1 MSGKI
6 KIIVVE
12 DEHLIALDIKRTL
25 LKIGYDVV
33 GMVDNGEEAVLLA
46 GDLKPDLIFMD
57 INLNG
62 EMDGVETAEII
73 YQSYNIPVVFLTALS
88 DSLTVNKAKMSEPF
102 GYIIKPFDYRI
113 LKTSVE
119 MAIYKHSIEKE
130 LRQRTK
136 ELEIEKI
143 KTDNL
148 LHNILPIEIVDEYKR
163 NSFIAPRHY
172 NNISIMFTDLQEF
185 SEIASHLS
193 PKKLVDELNNLFSDF
208 DSIIDGSKIEKLK
221 TIGDSYM
228 IGAGLPNECED
239 HAQKLIEVAIKMQS
253 YLAIRNK
260 TANIKWRMRIGIN
273 SGPAVAGV
281 VGTDKFTYDVWGD
294 TVNIASRME
303 SSCEPGKINISGST
317 YQLIQNNYD
326 CQYRGKL
333 NAKGKGEIDMYYVL
347 FSNK

>member
-1 MSGKI
+1 MPVKI
-6 KIIVVE
+6 RIIVVE

-25 LKIGYDVV
+25 IKIGYDVV
-33 GMVDNGEEAVLLA
+33 GVVDNGEEAILMA
-46 GDLKPDLIFMD
+46 GQLKPDLIFMD

-88 DSLTVNKAKMSEPF
+88 DSLTLNKAKMTEPF

-148 LHNILPIEIVDEYKR
+148 LHNILPIEIVDEYKK

-172 NNISIMFTDLQEF
+172 DNISIMFTDLQEF

-208 DSIIDGSKIEKLK
+208 DSIIDDSKIEKLK

-228 IGAGLPNECED
+228 IGAGLPKECGD
-239 HAQKLIEVAIKMQS
+239 HAQKLIDVAIKMQS
-253 YLAIRNK
+253 YLSERNK

-294 TVNIASRME
+294 TVNIASRVE
-303 SSCEPGKINISGST
+303 NSCEPGKINISGST
-317 YQLIQNNYD
+317 YQLIKNNYE
-326 CQYRGKL
+326 CEYRGKL

-347 FSNK
+347 FNGK

>member
-1 MSGKI
+1 MSEKI

-88 DSLTVNKAKMSEPF
+88 DSLTVNKAKMTEPF

-148 LHNILPIEIVDEYKR
+148 LHNILPIEIVDEYKK

-172 NNISIMFTDLQEF
+172 DNISIMFTDLQEF

-228 IGAGLPNECED
+228 IGAGLPNICED
-239 HAQKLIEVAIKMQS
+239 HAQKLVDVAIKMQS
-253 YLAIRNK
+253 YLAERNK

-317 YQLIQNNYD
+317 YQLIQNNYKCD
-326 CQYRGKL
+326 YRGKL

-347 FSNK
+347 FNSK

>member
-1 MSGKI
+1 
-6 KIIVVE
+6 
-12 DEHLIALDIKRTL
+12 
-25 LKIGYDVV
+25 
-33 GMVDNGEEAVLLA
+33 MVDNGEEAVLLA
-46 GDLKPDLIFMD
+46 GEKKPDLIFMD

-73 YQSYNIPVVFLTALS
+73 YQSYNIPIIFLTALS
-88 DSLTVNKAKMSEPF
+88 DSATLNKAKMTDPF

-148 LHNILPIEIVDEYKR
+148 LHNILPIEIVDEYKK

-172 NNISIMFTDLQEF
+172 DNISIMFTDLQEF
-185 SEIASHLS
+185 TEIASHLS
-193 PKKLVDELNNLFSDF
+193 PRKLVDELNELFYGF
-208 DSIIDGSKIEKLK
+208 DNIIDEYKIEKLK

-228 IGAGLPNECED
+228 IGAGLPNECKD
-239 HAQKLIEVAIKMQS
+239 HAQRLIELAINMQS
-253 YLAIRNK
+253 YLASRNR

-281 VGTDKFTYDVWGD
+281 VGINKFTYDVWGD

-303 SSCEPGKINISGST
+303 SSCEPGRINISGST
-317 YQLIQNNYD
+317 YELIKDNYK
-326 CQYRGKL
+326 CEYRGKL
-333 NAKGKGEIDMYYVL
+333 NAKGKGEIDMYYITV
-347 FSNK
+347 NGQ